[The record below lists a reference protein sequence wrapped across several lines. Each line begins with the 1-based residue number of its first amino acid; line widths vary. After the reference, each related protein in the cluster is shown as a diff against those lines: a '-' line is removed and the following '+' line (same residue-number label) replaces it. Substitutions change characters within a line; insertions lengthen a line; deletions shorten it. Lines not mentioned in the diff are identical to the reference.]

1 MRVKRIPAGLV
12 ALLLAATMSHNAG
25 AVAQAAHLARAQ
37 AMLAAM
43 FDASRDFATD
53 PDAQQRYMAPKL
65 VEAVAGRDAFA
76 KQRSGDQP
84 DERTDPPSS
93 ETFLDAWDRPT
104 SYAIVGDRVY
114 ADVAWI
120 DVRYTWGPGTNYPGE
135 TRLASLLLHR
145 IDGTWRLADIYDHAS
160 EFHAT
165 PSTLLERLA
174 DRSE

>member
-1 MRVKRIPAGLV
+1 MRVKLVPAGLV
-12 ALLLAATMSHNAG
+12 ALLLAAAMSHDAG
-25 AVAQAAHLARAQ
+25 AVAQAPYLARAQ
-37 AMLAAM
+37 DMLAAM

-53 PDAQQRYMAPKL
+53 PDAQRRYMAPKL
-65 VEAVAGRDAFA
+65 VEAVAGRDAFT
-76 KQRSGDQP
+76 KQRAEEQP

-104 SYAIVGDRVY
+104 AYAIVGSRAYD
-114 ADVAWI
+114 DVAWI
-120 DVRYTWGPGTNYPGE
+120 DVRYTWGPDTNYPGE

-165 PSTLLERLA
+165 PSTLLARLA
-174 DRSE
+174 DRTE